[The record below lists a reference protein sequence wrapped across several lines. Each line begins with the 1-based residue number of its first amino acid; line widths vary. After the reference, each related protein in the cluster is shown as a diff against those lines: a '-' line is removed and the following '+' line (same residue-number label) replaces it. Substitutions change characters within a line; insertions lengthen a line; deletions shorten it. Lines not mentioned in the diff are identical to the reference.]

1 MTETTRRLA
10 RGAGWLYGHRWIE
23 RLADFALVIVLAR
36 LLSPHDFGLVAIATS
51 FVAVVEGLAAFDV
64 HTALIRTRDE
74 HRSLFDT
81 AWTLSVLRGLLA
93 GGAMA
98 GVAWLLDDERTRNV
112 LLALALGPLVNGLV
126 NPRFVTFERGLVYS
140 RVAAATLGA
149 KAASVAV
156 TLAVAF
162 AVQSY
167 WALVA
172 GVLAGALAS
181 TVLSYALVP
190 YRPSFTLARAR
201 ELFAFSGWLSLATIT
216 STLAMET
223 DRLIVGRLVGV
234 ADAGLYFMAQRI
246 GVLPTRELI
255 SPLQRMVFPSFA
267 EAVHDRERLRRG
279 VVESINVFGSL
290 SLPAGVGFALV
301 ASDFVPVVLGAQWT
315 AVTPLVQVLVPYL
328 GVRAT
333 LTMAWPC
340 AMALGMVRPLFWV
353 SVLYALV
360 HLPVFIGGTALFGL
374 PGAIWSIVLAGILY
388 TYLNAWL
395 LRRTLAITMREI
407 LGQLRRPALAT
418 LAMLAAVIA
427 VRSLLPVAIAP
438 RAGSWTGLLLTALV
452 GGAAHVAATWALW
465 RMDGRPAGIE
475 QRVVQVLDR

>member
-1 MTETTRRLA
+1 MTETTRRFA

-23 RLADFALVIVLAR
+23 RLADFALVLVLAR

-64 HTALIRTRDE
+64 HKALIRTRE
-74 HRSLFDT
+74 GHRSLFDT
-81 AWTLSVLRGLLA
+81 AWTLSVLRGLLSC
-93 GGAMA
+93 GAMA
-98 GVAWLLDDERTRNV
+98 AVAWLLDDERTRDV
-112 LLALALGPLVNGLV
+112 LLALSVGPLVNGLG

-149 KAASVAV
+149 KAVSVAV

-162 AVQSY
+162 AVHSY

-181 TVLSYALVP
+181 TVLSFALVP
-190 YRPSFTLARAR
+190 YRPSLTLARAP

-234 ADAGLYFMAQRI
+234 AEAGLYFMTQRI
-246 GVLPTRELI
+246 GVLPTRELV

-267 EAVHDRERLRRG
+267 EVAHDRERLRRG
-279 VVESINVFGSL
+279 VIESVNVFGSL
-290 SLPAGVGFALV
+290 SLPAGVGFALL
-301 ASDFVPVVLGAQWT
+301 APDFVPVVLGAQWI
-315 AVTPLVQVLVPYL
+315 AITPLVQILVPYL

-340 AMALGMVRPLFWV
+340 AMALGLVRQLFWV
-353 SVLYALV
+353 SFLYALV

-374 PGAIWSIVLAGILY
+374 RGAIWSIVLAGILY
-388 TYLNAWL
+388 TYLNLWL
-395 LRRTLAITMREI
+395 LRRALAITTREI
-407 LGQLRRPALAT
+407 LGQLRRPAFAT
-418 LAMLAAVIA
+418 LAMLGAVIA
-427 VRSLLPVAIAP
+427 VRAMLPVAIVP
-438 RAGSWTGLLLTALV
+438 RSGSWNGLLLTGLV
-452 GGAAHVAATWALW
+452 GGIAYLAATWALW
-465 RMDGRPAGIE
+465 RVDGRPSGLE
-475 QRVVQVLDR
+475 QRIVQLLEK